1 MNTEKKSHIHA
12 QCLTSDKAMW
22 VKAAQSKKMKLTEW
36 IITTLN
42 KEIEKLRNEKDQI

>member
-12 QCLTSDKAMW
+12 QCLTSDKSMW

-36 IITTLN
+36 IIEALN
-42 KEIEKLRNEKDQI
+42 KEAEKLKHKKDHI

>member
-1 MNTEKKSHIHA
+1 MNQDKKSYIHA

-36 IITTLN
+36 IIEALN
-42 KEIEKLRNEKDQI
+42 KEAEKLKHEKDQI

>member
-12 QCLTSDKAMW
+12 QCLTSDKSIW

-36 IITTLN
+36 IIATLN
-42 KEIEKLRNEKDQI
+42 KEVEKLKHEKDQT